1 MPPKKELTMRPSFG
15 VFAFL
20 SVLAF
25 NPSAHAESYTL
36 PGESSP
42 PAAEEL
48 IGSPGLVG
56 IYYGQLPKDG
66 HPRLK
71 MTLVLVTDPK
81 SGEPKGYMLERIG
94 VTREPNTRHITKGT
108 WKRIKDGNR
117 PGAVVY
123 ELDSGT
129 SRVQPLLGDRS
140 VNSLGFRKRPQ
151 STSKW
156 LGRSLYGGLR
166 PLWFALQSRP
176 EAKGLFC

>member
-20 SVLAF
+20 SALAF
-25 NPSAHAESYTL
+25 NPSAHAESYSL
-36 PGESSP
+36 PGESS

-48 IGSPGLVG
+48 IGSPGC
-56 IYYGQLPKDG
+56 
-66 HPRLK
+66 RL
-71 MTLVLVTDPK
+71 
-81 SGEPKGYMLERIG
+81 
-94 VTREPNTRHITKGT
+94 
-108 WKRIKDGNR
+108 
-117 PGAVVY
+117 
-123 ELDSGT
+123 SGT

-176 EAKGLFC
+176 EAKRLFC

>member
-1 MPPKKELTMRPSFG
+1 MRPSVG

-25 NPSAHAESYTL
+25 NPWAHAESYTL

-71 MTLVLVTDPK
+71 MTLVLVADQK
-81 SGEPKGYMLERIG
+81 SGEPRCRLLHHNG
-94 VTREPNTRHITKGT
+94 V
-108 WKRIKDGNR
+108 
-117 PGAVVY
+117 
-123 ELDSGT
+123 
-129 SRVQPLLGDRS
+129 
-140 VNSLGFRKRPQ
+140 
-151 STSKW
+151 
-156 LGRSLYGGLR
+156 GR
-166 PLWFALQSRP
+166 
-176 EAKGLFC
+176 LFCPSSETSQQFPPDIQ